1 MSAVEE
7 DVTWKEVD
15 RMSDLLKRIKRS
27 WSAYLERLA
36 KANRESFGPD
46 GPVCCTP
53 KVMKGP
59 HSEK

>member
-1 MSAVEE
+1 MKGREVQR
-7 DVTWKEVD
+7 KEAIK
-15 RMSDLLKRIKRS
+15 MSDLLKRMKQS
-27 WSAYLERLA
+27 WDAYLQRLA
-36 KANRESFGPD
+36 KVNKETFGPD

>member
-1 MSAVEE
+1 MGTVR
-7 DVTWKEVD
+7 VRRKEATK
-15 RMSDLLKRIKRS
+15 MSDLLRRMKRN
-27 WSAYLERLA
+27 WDAYLQRLA
-36 KANRESFGPD
+36 KVNKETFGQD

>member
-1 MSAVEE
+1 MKGREVQR
-7 DVTWKEVD
+7 KEAIK
-15 RMSDLLKRIKRS
+15 MSDLLKRIKQS
-27 WSAYLERLA
+27 WDAYLQRLA
-36 KANRESFGPD
+36 KVNKETFGPD